1 MGTLSIEKEGPSY
14 YFHGGGGRGGS
25 KQSSTKRK
33 RKQTKDFDA
42 LLGKRNKLKT
52 NYSPKSRNIMLK
64 CLFTTRGHSSFGYCG
79 GENREG

>member
-1 MGTLSIEKEGPSY
+1 MEVEVKEGKK
-14 YFHGGGGRGGS
+14 RN
-25 KQSSTKRK
+25 KKSSTKRK

-52 NYSPKSRNIMLK
+52 NYSPKSRNIMLN
-64 CLFTTRGHSSFGYCG
+64 CLFTTRGHSSSGYYG